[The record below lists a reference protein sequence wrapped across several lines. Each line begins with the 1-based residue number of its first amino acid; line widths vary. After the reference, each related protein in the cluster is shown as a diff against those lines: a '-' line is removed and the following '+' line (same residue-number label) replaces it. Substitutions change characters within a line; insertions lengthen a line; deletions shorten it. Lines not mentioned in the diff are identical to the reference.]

1 VTVAAGGVP
10 ETVAACLQALREGRV
25 GARELLE
32 RSRAR
37 IAALDARVGA
47 FLGPTDELAER
58 AAEAA
63 DERLRED
70 PASVP
75 PLCGVPV
82 ALKDVL
88 CLEGAETTAASRILR
103 GFRPPYTATAVRRL
117 LDAGAVVVGRTNCD
131 EFAMGSSNENSA
143 FGPVRNP
150 WDPGRV
156 PGGSSGGSAAAVAAR
171 MVPLSLGTDTGGSIR
186 QPAALCGVVGFK
198 PTYGRVS
205 RYGLIA
211 FASSLDQIGPLART
225 VEDTALA
232 YSVIAGHDPADG
244 TSSPTAVED
253 PFLQLR
259 EGVEGLRLG
268 VPREYFGDGLDPGVR
283 TAVEAA
289 LEVLRSL
296 GATLEEVSL
305 PTTDAALSTYYI
317 IAPAEASSNLAR
329 YDGVRFGLRED
340 RGSLLQTYLRT
351 RDAGFGPE
359 VKRRVMLGT
368 YALSSGYYDAYYRR
382 AQKVRT
388 LIAEDFTRVF
398 QSVDALVSP
407 TSPVTAFALGAHSD
421 PLSMYL
427 LDVLTVPVNLAG
439 LPGVSLPCG
448 LVDGLPAGLQVIAPR
463 FMDSRALRIA
473 HAYEQATPWHRLCPA
488 MVEEQEMA
496 ERAAT
501 GTATVSA
508 PTSGETPGA

>member
-1 VTVAAGGVP
+1 VSDLPVTLAGCVA
-10 ETVAACLQALREGRV
+10 ALREGGV
-25 GARELLE
+25 SARDLLE
-32 RSRAR
+32 SARAR
-37 IAALDARVGA
+37 IAALDPRVGA
-47 FLGPTDELAER
+47 FLGRTDDLADR
-58 AAEAA
+58 AAAAA
-63 DERLRED
+63 DERLGGD
-70 PASVP
+70 PAGVP

-103 GFRPPYTATAVRRL
+103 GFRPPYTATAVQRL

-150 WDPGRV
+150 WDLDRV

-171 MVPLSLGTDTGGSIR
+171 MVPLALGTDTGGSIR
-186 QPAALCGVVGFK
+186 QPASLCGVVGFK

-211 FASSLDQIGPLART
+211 FASSLDQIGPLT
-225 VEDTALA
+225 LTTEDAALA
-232 YSVIAGHDPADG
+232 YSLIAGHDPADG

-259 EGVEGLRLG
+259 EGVEGMRLG
-268 VPREYFGDGLDPGVR
+268 VPREYFGEGLDPGVR
-283 TAVEAA
+283 AAVEAA
-289 LEVLRSL
+289 LEMLRSL

-305 PTTDAALSTYYI
+305 PSTDAALATYYI
-317 IAPAEASSNLAR
+317 IAPAECSSNLAR
-329 YDGVRFGLRED
+329 FDGVRFGLRED
-340 RGSLLQTYLRT
+340 HGSLLETYLRT

-359 VKRRVMLGT
+359 VKRRIMLGT
-368 YALSSGYYDAYYRR
+368 HALSSGYYDAYYRR

-388 LIAEDFTRVF
+388 LIAEDFRRVF
-398 QSVDALVSP
+398 ERVDALVSP
-407 TSPVTAFALGAHSD
+407 TSPVTAFPLGARSD

-439 LPGVSLPCG
+439 LPGVSVPCG

-463 FMDSRALRIA
+463 FMDARALRIA
-473 HAYEQATPWHRLCPA
+473 HAYERATAWHGLRPA
-488 MVEEQEMA
+488 LLEAVA
-496 ERAAT
+496 
-501 GTATVSA
+501 
-508 PTSGETPGA
+508 